1 MSESGTAGAAA
12 EGALTAPGAVPGA
25 RALAAPGAVP
35 GAVPGA
41 GSLAAPGA
49 GAVPGAVLAP
59 PGALAVP
66 GAVVGNPTGAVAESS
81 REKRELQKRAFYEAL
96 RTSDESRNG
105 SKVLHLSQNEYDVAV
120 HLISNWTSGV
130 KHEASHA
137 SGCSPRGTAP

>member
-12 EGALTAPGAVPGA
+12 EGALTA
-25 RALAAPGAVP
+25 P

-105 SKVLHLSQNEYDVAV
+105 SKVLHLSQNEYDAIRWQRGKPEVY
-120 HLISNWTSGV
+120 
-130 KHEASHA
+130 
-137 SGCSPRGTAP
+137 SPAPSRPH